1 MQKPLIAAGI
11 FALAAVLFLAAT
23 FTTGWLSMSNKRG
36 SSVSFGF
43 LSAKACHKGECETSK
58 IKKDE
63 LKLMGYAM
71 TTVGCLAAF
80 AAGLA
85 GLVLF
90 MHRSRMKNNGAILG
104 TKVAA
109 AILSMLFVLGG
120 VAMLFVFKEAM
131 RRGAAPD
138 FGFSYSF
145 YLAVFATILT
155 YGATFMPLTEETLS
169 APAQAPLP
177 PPAAPEA

>member
-1 MQKPLIAAGI
+1 MQKPMIAAGI

-23 FTTGWLSMSNKRG
+23 FTTNWLSMSNKHG

-43 LSAKACHKGECETSK
+43 LSAQACHKGECQTTK

-63 LKLMGYAM
+63 LKMMGYAM

-90 MHRSRMKNNGAILG
+90 MHRTRVKNNGAITG
-104 TKVAA
+104 TMVAV
-109 AILSMLFVLGG
+109 AIVSMLFVLAG
-120 VAMLFVFKEAM
+120 VAMLFVFKEAL
-131 RRGAAPD
+131 RRGPAPD
-138 FGFSYSF
+138 LGFSWSF
-145 YLAVFATILT
+145 YLAVFATMLT
-155 YGATFMPLTEETLS
+155 YGATFMPLAEETLS

-177 PPAAPEA
+177 PPAPEA

>member
-1 MQKPLIAAGI
+1 MQKPMIAAGI

-23 FTTGWLSMSNKRG
+23 FTSSWLTLSSKQGHSSN
-36 SSVSFGF
+36 FGF
-43 LSAKACHKGECETSK
+43 LSGEACYKGECKSFK

-90 MHRSRMKNNGAILG
+90 MHRTRVKSNGAIIG

-109 AILSMLFVLGG
+109 AIVSMLFVLGG
-120 VAMLFVFKEAM
+120 VAMLFVFKEGL
-131 RRGAAPD
+131 RRGGAPD
-138 FGFSYSF
+138 FGFGFSF
-145 YLAVFATILT
+145 YLAVFATMLT
-155 YGATFMPLTEETLS
+155 YGATFMPLAEETLS
-169 APAQAPLP
+169 TPAQAPLP
-177 PPAAPEA
+177 PQAPQA